1 MLTAI
6 LENIFW
12 LGHDGFMIK
21 ADDKIVTIDPYQVAR
36 VEPADILLITHAH
49 YDHCSPEDVAK
60 LQIDSTVIVT
70 EPESADQLSGDIRI
84 VKPGDAIEVN
94 GTKIE
99 AVAAYNTNK
108 KFHPKAKN
116 WLGFI
121 VTLGGSRIY
130 HAGDTDLIEEM
141 VDLNVDIA
149 LLPVSGTYVMTA
161 EEAIEAAKLIK
172 PKIAIPMHYDSLVG
186 SEADAKAFARG
197 LEGIC
202 EVKLIKCS

>member
-1 MLTAI
+1 MLTEI

-21 ADDKIVTIDPYQVAR
+21 ADGKIVTIDPYQVET

-49 YDHCSPEDVAK
+49 YDHCSPKDIEK
-60 LQIDSTVIVT
+60 LQKDSTVIVT
-70 EPESADQLSGDIRI
+70 EPESAGQLSGDIR
-84 VKPGDAIEVN
+84 VMKPGEALAVA

-108 KFHPKAKN
+108 TFHPKQKN
-116 WLGFI
+116 WLGFV

-130 HAGDTDLIEEM
+130 HAGDTDLIDEM
-141 VDLNVDIA
+141 EGLNVDIA

-161 EEAIEAAKLIK
+161 QEAVEAAKRIK

-186 SEADAKAFARG
+186 SEADAHAFAKG

-202 EVKLIKCS
+202 EVRLINRC

>member
-1 MLTAI
+1 MLAEI
-6 LENIFW
+6 VENIFW

-21 ADDKIVTIDPYQVAR
+21 ADDKIVTIDPYQVAA
-36 VEPADILLITHAH
+36 VEPAYILLITHVH
-49 YDHCSPEDVAK
+49 YDQCSPEDVEK
-60 LQIDSTVIVT
+60 LKNDSTVIVT

-84 VKPGDAIEVN
+84 MKPGDAIEVDGIN
-94 GTKIE
+94 IE

-108 KFHPKAKN
+108 KFHPKEKN

-121 VTLGGSRIY
+121 VTLGGCRIY

-141 VDLNVDIA
+141 ADLNVDIA

-161 EEAIEAAKLIK
+161 EEAVEAAKRIK
-172 PKIAIPMHYDSLVG
+172 PKVAIPMHYDSLVG
-186 SEADAKAFARG
+186 SEVDAKAFAKG

-202 EVKLIKCS
+202 EVKLIRRS

>member
-1 MLTAI
+1 MLAEI
-6 LENIFW
+6 VENIFW

-21 ADDKIVTIDPYQVAR
+21 ADDKIVTIDPYQVAA
-36 VEPADILLITHAH
+36 VEPADILLITHVH
-49 YDHCSPEDVAK
+49 YDHCSPEDVEK
-60 LQIDSTVIVT
+60 LKNDSTVIVT

-84 VKPGDAIEVN
+84 MKPGDAIEVN
-94 GTKIE
+94 GIDIE

-108 KFHPKAKN
+108 KFHPKEKN

-121 VTLGGSRIY
+121 VTLGGCRIY

-141 VDLNVDIA
+141 ADLNVDIA

-161 EEAIEAAKLIK
+161 EEAVEAAKRIK
-172 PKIAIPMHYDSLVG
+172 PKVAIPMHYDSLVG
-186 SEADAKAFARG
+186 SEVDAKAFAKG

-202 EVKLIKCS
+202 EVKLIRRS

>member
-1 MLTAI
+1 MPTKI

-21 ADDKIVTIDPYQVAR
+21 ADDKIVIIDPYQIAI

-49 YDHCSPEDVAK
+49 YDHCSPEDVEK
-60 LQIDSTVIVT
+60 LQNDSTVIVT
-70 EPESADQLSGDIRI
+70 EPESADQLSGEIRI
-84 VKPGDAIEVN
+84 MKPGDAIDVN

-108 KFHPKAKN
+108 KFHPKEKN

-121 VTLGGSRIY
+121 ITLGGNRIY

-141 VDLNVDIA
+141 ADLNVDIA

-161 EEAIEAAKLIK
+161 AEAIEAAKLIK

-186 SEADAKAFARG
+186 SEVDAKVFAKG
-197 LEGIC
+197 LKGIC
-202 EVKLIKCS
+202 EVKLIECS